1 MELISVYFYTQKK
14 KFAFERSII
23 IFKTIIFVIR
33 NNDNFKLLSSSPMN
47 VTKLRFS
54 RVSRI
59 IYNIHVIYARF
70 TIENVSSKLG
80 LKIYAHSPILPIDI
94 YDQYLSWE
102 FFLSFRSRREKHPVG
117 IRVQF
122 LLGNGNFV
130 FFRRIDSS
138 PLIQTPSQRF
148 KLVRALYADR
158 NSTRYST
165 VYSGIAEWAVGWKK
179 SLVNSV
185 PTELATRCK

>member
-59 IYNIHVIYARF
+59 IYNRHVIYVRF

-80 LKIYAHSPILPIDI
+80 LKIYAHSPVLPIDI
-94 YDQYLSWE
+94 YDQYLS
-102 FFLSFRSRREKHPVG
+102 
-117 IRVQF
+117 
-122 LLGNGNFV
+122 
-130 FFRRIDSS
+130 
-138 PLIQTPSQRF
+138 
-148 KLVRALYADR
+148 
-158 NSTRYST
+158 
-165 VYSGIAEWAVGWKK
+165 
-179 SLVNSV
+179 
-185 PTELATRCK
+185 